1 MAQHKAPTSVTVAPL
16 AEKTAFEQ
24 WVARYWVHCALGF
37 LAIILFVVVR
47 HFINRQA
54 TQAVDA
60 NWSLITAQTTP
71 NPLTQIPQGEPD
83 ALAGLASDLVDS
95 EAGAAARL
103 LEIRSRIDRGDYAGA
118 RTALAALR
126 QEHADSALIKD
137 TYEVDG
143 QSTTL
148 PDLMGRRIDEIEAWR
163 QAHTELEANP
173 ELPEGSPRVRLNT
186 SEGSILLGLYQQEA
200 PGHAANFLELCR
212 EGYYDGTKFH
222 RIQKGFMIQGG
233 DPNSRSE
240 DRETWGQGGPEK
252 KLPPE
257 LNHLRHFGGVL
268 SMAKQGGETESSGSQ
283 FFITTDP
290 AHHLNGVHVVFG
302 KVIEGLDVVRKIV
315 AGEIDPD
322 GPAGDR
328 PLNPVVIE
336 STEVL

>member
-16 AEKTAFEQ
+16 AEKSAFEQ
-24 WVARYWVHCALGF
+24 WVARYWVHCVLVLLG
-37 LAIILFVVVR
+37 LVLFVVVR
-47 HFINRQA
+47 HFMNRQA
-54 TQAVDA
+54 TLAVDA
-60 NWSLITAQTTP
+60 NWGLIAAQTTP
-71 NPLTQIPQGEPD
+71 NRSTGIPEGDP
-83 ALAGLASDLVDS
+83 ASLANLASELVDTQ
-95 EAGAAARL
+95 AGAAARL
-103 LEIRSRIDRGDYAGA
+103 IEIRSRIDRDDYAGA

-126 QEHADSALIKD
+126 QEHPDSALVKD
-137 TYEVDG
+137 TCTVDG
-143 QSTTL
+143 QVTTL
-148 PDLMGRRIDEIEAWR
+148 PDLLARRIDEGEAWKA
-163 QAHTELEANP
+163 AHPELEANP

-186 SEGSILLGLYQQEA
+186 TEGSILLGLYEEQA
-200 PGHAANFLELCR
+200 PGHTANFLRLCR
-212 EGYYDGTKFH
+212 EGYYDGTNFH

-240 DRETWGQGGPEK
+240 DRETWGQGGPEE

-257 LNHLRHFGGVL
+257 LNDLRHFRGVL
-268 SMAKQGGETESSGSQ
+268 SMAKQGGEAESSGSQ

-302 KVIEGLDVVRKIV
+302 KVIEGMDVVQKIV

-322 GPAGDR
+322 SPAGDR